1 RARGAEVRTFEADV
15 GRARDVAAV
24 VGAVRA
30 TMPPLRGLVHAAAV
44 LDDRTVLKL
53 GRDEFARVLGP
64 KLGGAALLHQ
74 ATRGERLD
82 FFVLYSSAAALLGS
96 AGQGN
101 YAAANACLDALAA
114 YRSGEGLAATSVQW
128 GPWAEVGLA
137 AAQANRGERLAARGI
152 GSMGPDEALG
162 ALERVVGSGAAV
174 AGVVP
179 LDVRQWLEMNPQLA
193 DAPFFGALA
202 KAKAAPAGGGELAR
216 LLREASPEERRS
228 RLERHVTEVVA
239 RVLRLDPARLEASVP
254 FGSLGLDSLMG
265 LEIRNRLEAG
275 LALKLPATLLWTYP
289 SVDAVTTFL
298 GTRLAPPAPE
308 AAAETEPPPAP
319 PEPAGADIGVALLE
333 QTVLSRDE
341 ADRLLAEELA
351 SLGAELTALEEP

>member
-44 LDDRTVLKL
+44 LDDRTLATL
-53 GRDEFARVLGP
+53 DAASFARVLGP

-114 YRSGEGLAATSVQW
+114 FRAARGLPATSVQW

-179 LDVRQWLEMNPQLA
+179 LDVRQWLEMNPRLSH
-193 DAPFFGALA
+193 APFFKDLARA
-202 KAKAAPAGGGELAR
+202 KAKGAPEASLAR
-216 LLREASPEERRS
+216 ALREAPPEEGRS

-239 RVLRLDPARLEASVP
+239 RVLRLDPARLEP
-254 FGSLGLDSLMG
+254 DTTFGSLGLDSLMG
-265 LEIRNRLEAG
+265 LEIRNRLEAA

-289 SVDAVTTFL
+289 SVRA
-298 GTRLAPPAPE
+298 LAGQLLEKIA
-308 AAAETEPPPAP
+308 
-319 PEPAGADIGVALLE
+319 PAGAPADVGASAEAEALRAE
-333 QTVLSRDE
+333 QDRAQTVAELSQLGEDDL
-341 ADRLLAEELA
+341 AALLAEEL
-351 SLGAELTALEEP
+351 GAATDSRQL